1 MTANELVD
9 GFVSALNHRIEGA
22 LVLVEDAVAFEAAS
36 KDIESMIRSDLP
48 PIVEA
53 LGEAG
58 LDPDDSKR
66 LATCLRNLAELEMKA
81 RAKSVWAR
89 DLNDFMREALSKND

>member
-1 MTANELVD
+1 M
-9 GFVSALNHRIEGA
+9 SALDHRIEGA
-22 LVLVEDAVAFEAAS
+22 FSLVEDAVAFEVVS
-36 KDIESMIRSDLP
+36 KDIEIMIRSDLP

-53 LGEAG
+53 LGKAG
-58 LDPDDSKR
+58 LDPDDRRR

>member
-48 PIVEA
+48 PIVET

-58 LDPDDSKR
+58 LDPDDRKHLES
-66 LATCLRNLAELEMKA
+66 CLRNLAELEMKV

-89 DLNDFMREALSKND
+89 DLDDFMRDALSKND